1 MPSEIEAKF
10 RVESHQPVLE
20 RLQAIGATFLT
31 RVLETNV
38 IFDRSDGSLRNRG
51 CGLRIRSVQVER
63 GDDRRAT
70 LTFKGPVLD
79 GPFKSREELE
89 VEVDDA
95 ATAANILHRLGFVSI
110 LSYQKRRES
119 WGHRDCRIELD
130 EPPHIGLFVE
140 IEGPNEAAIRTAQA
154 ELGLENTTH
163 IRASYLHM
171 LLAFSREHG
180 VTDCVLELPDA
191 SAPTR

>member
-20 RLQAIGATFLT
+20 RLQAAGATFLA

-38 IFDRSDGSLRNRG
+38 IFDRPDGSLRNRG
-51 CGLRIRSVQVER
+51 CGLRIRSVKVEG

-70 LTFKGPVLD
+70 LTFKGPVLA

-89 VEVDDA
+89 IDVNDA
-95 ATAANILHRLGFVSI
+95 ATAANILHGLGFVRI

-119 WGHRDCRIELD
+119 WRHRDCRIELD

-140 IEGPNEAAIRTAQA
+140 IEGPNEAAIRAVRA
-154 ELGLENTTH
+154 ELGLEGTAH
-163 IRASYLHM
+163 VKASYVHM
-171 LLAFSREHG
+171 LLAFCRERG
-180 VTDCVLELPDA
+180 VTNRVLELPDA
-191 SAPTR
+191 SAPAM

>member
-10 RVESHQPVLE
+10 RVESHQPVRE
-20 RLQAIGATFLT
+20 RLQAAGATFLT

-38 IFDRSDGSLRNRG
+38 IFDRPEGSLRNRG
-51 CGLRIRSVQVER
+51 CGLRIRSVKVEG

-70 LTFKGPVLD
+70 LTFKGPVLA

-89 VEVDDA
+89 IEVNNA
-95 ATAANILHRLGFVSI
+95 ATAANIFHGLGFVRI

-119 WGHRDCRIELD
+119 WRHRDCRIELD

-140 IEGPNEAAIRTAQA
+140 IEGLNEAAIRAVQA
-154 ELGLENTTH
+154 ELGLVSTGH
-163 IRASYLHM
+163 VKASYVHM
-171 LLAFSREHG
+171 LLAFCREHG
-180 VTDCVLELPDA
+180 VANRVLELPDA
-191 SAPTR
+191 SAPAM